1 MPYTSSR
8 RTFLQKA
15 GFAGCSGL
23 LFGGFAG
30 TVSHAW
36 GMDAADCTASPKEGM
51 ITCDVCVI
59 GAGGAGLAA
68 AICAHEAGARVI
80 VLEKMPLVGG
90 NTLLASEAL
99 SSLEDVKRAKSRV
112 EAQAIRA
119 DRAKLLEEMLERGRT
134 GRPELERLLVDCSHD
149 TLEWLKAIG
158 CELPRREAR
167 WGYRHVWEYRPPAG
181 EPLGGEVMRPLLYRV
196 EQLGVP
202 VITRTRAEDITPG
215 REAGRLQV
223 HAADGFGR
231 CACVDAGAV
240 VIATGGFAGS
250 LEAVNRLCPDAPARF
265 MTTNTAS
272 ATGDGLRL
280 ADGMGASFCDLDA
293 VVLQPTTEALSGV
306 IVPMALRRSGAVL
319 INLEGHRF
327 VNELA
332 PPEAVA
338 DAILKQKDACAW
350 LVADSTITLAR
361 RLQSALLSPLAMRAD
376 PTVLELARSI
386 GVNEDA
392 LYYTFDACRRT
403 RCIDGAVFPRPLPS
417 VPFVDAPFYSIKVR
431 PAYHGTPGGIR
442 IDTQARALNR
452 RGETIPG
459 LFAAGEAA
467 GGIWGRQRFDNLGLI
482 AALVFGRI
490 AGASAAQEAKARRG
504 AELARHMDEAPQR
517 G

>member
-1 MPYTSSR
+1 MPHNSSR

-23 LFGGFAG
+23 LFGGLSGAL
-30 TVSHAW
+30 SRAW
-36 GMDAADCTASPKEGM
+36 GMDAAGCTAPHKEGV

-68 AICAHEAGARVI
+68 AISAHEAGACVL

-90 NTLLASEAL
+90 NTLLADEAV
-99 SSLEDVKRAKSRV
+99 SSLEDVKSAKSRV
-112 EAQAIRA
+112 EAQEIRA

-134 GRPELERLLVDCSHD
+134 GRPELERLLVDRSDD
-149 TLEWLKAIG
+149 TLEWLMAIG
-158 CELPRREAR
+158 CDLPRREAR
-167 WGYRHVWEYRPPAG
+167 WGYRHVWEYRPPSG
-181 EPLGGEVMRPLLYRV
+181 EPLGSEVMRPLLYRV
-196 EQLGVP
+196 EQLGIP
-202 VITRTRAEDITPG
+202 VITRTRAENITG
-215 REAGRLQV
+215 GLDAGRLQV
-223 HAADGFGR
+223 HAKDGFGR

-250 LEAVNRLCPDAPARF
+250 LEAVNRLCPDAPARL

-280 ADGMGASFCDLDA
+280 ADGMGAAFCDLDA

-319 INLEGHRF
+319 INREGRRF

-332 PPEAVA
+332 ASEVVSN
-338 DAILKQKDACAW
+338 AILEQKDACAW

-361 RLQSALLSPLAMRAD
+361 RLQSDLLSPLAMRAD
-376 PTVLELARSI
+376 PTILELARSI
-386 GVNEDA
+386 GVDEDA

-403 RCIDGAVFPRPLPS
+403 RCTDGAAYPRSLPS

-431 PAYHGTPGGIR
+431 PAYHSTPGGIR

-452 RGETIPG
+452 RGSPIPG
-459 LFAAGEAA
+459 LFAAGETA
-467 GGIWGRQRFDNLGLI
+467 GGIWGRQRLDNLGLI
-482 AALVFGRI
+482 DALVFGRI
-490 AGASAAQEAKARRG
+490 AGTSAAQEAKAHR
-504 AELARHMDEAPQR
+504 AVELARKTGAAPQR

>member
-1 MPYTSSR
+1 MPHPTSR

-23 LFGGFAG
+23 LFGGLAG
-30 TVSHAW
+30 PVTRAW
-36 GMDAADCTASPKEGM
+36 GMGADGCAAPHKDAV

-59 GAGGAGLAA
+59 GAGAAGLAA
-68 AICAHEAGARVI
+68 AICAHEAGARVL

-90 NTLLASEAL
+90 NTLLADEAV
-99 SSLEDVKRAKSRV
+99 SSLEDVKRAKNRV
-112 EAQAIRA
+112 EAKSIRA

-134 GRPELERLLVDCSHD
+134 GRSELERLLVDRSND
-149 TLEWLKAIG
+149 AVEWLKSIG

-167 WGYRHVWEYRPPAG
+167 WSYRHVWEYRPPSG

-202 VITRTRAEDITPG
+202 VITRTRAANLTEG
-215 REAGRLQV
+215 GEAGRLQV
-223 HAADGFGR
+223 HAVDGFGR

-250 LEAVNRLCPDAPARF
+250 LEAVNRLCPDAPARL

-280 ADGMGASFCDLDA
+280 ADGMGAAFCDLDA

-319 INLEGHRF
+319 INREGQRF

-332 PPEAVA
+332 APDVVA
-338 DAILKQKDACAW
+338 NAILKQKDACAW

-361 RLQSALLSPLAMRAD
+361 RLQSDLLSPLAMHAD
-376 PTVLELARSI
+376 PTVLELARTI

-403 RCIDGAVFPRPLPS
+403 RCTDGAVYPRPLPS

-442 IDTQARALNR
+442 IDASAHVLNR
-452 RGETIPG
+452 RGNPIPG

-467 GGIWGRQRFDNLGLI
+467 GGVWGRQRFDNFGLVD
-482 AALVFGRI
+482 ALVFGRI
-490 AGASAAQEAKARRG
+490 AGASAAQEAKARSTI
-504 AELARHMDEAPQR
+504 ELARKTGAAPKR